1 MTGVEY
7 LNQLKIMNIIIKQ
20 KESEKEEIEN
30 KIYGISAVNFDMQKV
45 KTSHNNNTYSL
56 VDKYID
62 DKSSIERIIAGNMNN
77 KNYIISL
84 IQKLYEPKYIDLL
97 YKRYVE
103 FKSFNAI
110 AVEMGYSLSH
120 IMRLHCYAIRNFESK
135 FAAEFKNMIVNDS
148 K

>member
-7 LNQLKIMNIIIKQ
+7 LNQIKIIDVLIEQ
-20 KESEKEEIEN
+20 KEMEKDFIGH
-30 KIYGISAVNFDMQKV
+30 KVYDISAVNFEMQKV
-45 KTSHNNNTYSL
+45 KTSHKDTYSL
-56 VDKYID
+56 VDKYLDDELKID
-62 DKSSIERIIAGNMNN
+62 KIIAANTNN
-77 KNYIISL
+77 RNYMISL
-84 IQKLYEPKYIDLL
+84 IQRLSNSKHIQLL

-103 FKSFNAI
+103 FKSFNVI
-110 AVEMGYSLSH
+110 AAEMGYSLSH